1 MSIQRFSASVAEQH
15 MNCHA
20 SANLEA
26 AIPGLELPVE
36 DRTADNAAN
45 RGTAFHEEMERLVN
59 QYSANELDKI
69 AAALRYVSEVRKLR
83 RFKVITEAKGE
94 GWWLS
99 QKPKTT
105 SDLVLYVAD
114 ELHVIDYKF
123 GRIPIEAKGNS
134 QGKYYSLA
142 FSPLAPKAK
151 GVTFHIVQPF
161 ADNYDSVFFTAAE
174 LEQFRVDTANADR
187 AIQAGSTTFGPTDKG
202 CLFCPANPHSRGQK
216 ANKFCPVMLQ
226 MLYPVKYNEDEILD
240 ELS

>member
-36 DRTADNAAN
+36 DRTVDNAAN
-45 RGTAFHEEMERLVN
+45 RGTSFHTEMERLMN
-59 QYSANELDKI
+59 EYSANELDKI
-69 AAALRYVSEVRKLR
+69 AASLKYVSAVRRLR
-83 RFKVITEAKGE
+83 RFKVLTEAKGT

-99 QKPKTT
+99 QKPGTT

-114 ELHVIDYKF
+114 EIHVLDYKF
-123 GRIPIEAKGNS
+123 GKIPVAAKDNA

-151 GVTFHIVQPF
+151 GVHFHIVQPF

-187 AIQAGSTTFGPTDKG
+187 AIQNGSTTFGPTDKG
-202 CLFCPANPHSRGQK
+202 CLFCPANPHSRGAK
-216 ANKFCPVMLQ
+216 ATKFCPVMMQ
-226 MLYPVKYNEDEILD
+226 MLYPVKVDEDAILD
-240 ELS
+240 DVA